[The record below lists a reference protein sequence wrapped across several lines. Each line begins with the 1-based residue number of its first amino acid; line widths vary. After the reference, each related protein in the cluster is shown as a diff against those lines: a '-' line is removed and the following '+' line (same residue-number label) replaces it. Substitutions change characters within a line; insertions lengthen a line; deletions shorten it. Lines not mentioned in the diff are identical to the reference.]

1 MSRMA
6 STTLESA
13 PRQAPFDA
21 LAGTYD
27 EQFTNSLIG
36 RAQRE
41 AVWRE
46 LKHVFR
52 PGQRILEINCG
63 TGVDALHLAGLG
75 VEVLA
80 CDSSSRMI
88 EVARER
94 LRRMRLEASLESAP
108 GVTLLAPVGFEVV
121 ATEEIGRLHEGDSTP
136 PFDGVLSNFAG
147 LNCVESLETVAR
159 DLARLLKP
167 GAPAALCLFGP
178 CCAWEILW
186 YLAHGRP
193 RKAFRRLRTSG
204 DLAQL
209 GEGATVRVRYPTVPA
224 LARSFAPQFRLKTWK
239 GVGVAVP
246 PSYVEPLAGRFPKTL
261 SLLARADRWLGALP
275 LVRGLGDH
283 MLLVFERV

>member
-1 MSRMA
+1 MA

-13 PRQAPFDA
+13 PRQVPFDA

-46 LKHVFR
+46 LEHVFR
-52 PGQRILEINCG
+52 PGQHILEINCG
-63 TGVDALHLAGLG
+63 TGVDALRLARLG

-94 LRRMRLEASLESAP
+94 QRRMRLEASLESAP
-108 GVTLLAPVGFEVV
+108 GVTLRAPVRFEVV
-121 ATEEIGRLHEGDSTP
+121 ATEEIGSLRQGGSTP
-136 PFDGVLSNFAG
+136 EFDGVLSNFAG

-186 YLAHGRP
+186 HLAHGHP
-193 RKAFRRLRTSG
+193 RKAFRRLRSSG
-204 DLAQL
+204 DLAEL
-209 GEGATVRVRYPTVPA
+209 GEGTTVRVRYPTVPA
-224 LARSFAPQFRLKTWK
+224 LARCFAPQFRLRMWK

-246 PSYVEPLAGRFPKTL
+246 PSYVEPLARRFPKAL
-261 SLLARADRWLGALP
+261 SLLARVDRWLGALP

>member
-1 MSRMA
+1 MA

-46 LKHVFR
+46 LEHVFR

-63 TGVDALHLAGLG
+63 TGVDALHLASLG

-88 EVARER
+88 EVARAR
-94 LRRMRLEASLESAP
+94 LRRARLEASLEPAR
-108 GVTLLAPVGFEVV
+108 GVALLAPVRFEVV
-121 ATEEIGRLHEGDSTP
+121 ASEEIGRLHQGGSTP
-136 PFDGVLSNFAG
+136 EFDGVLSNFAG
-147 LNCVESLETVAR
+147 LNCVEGLETVAR
-159 DLARLLKP
+159 DLAWLLKP
-167 GAPAALCLFGP
+167 GAPAALCLFGR

-186 YLAHGRP
+186 YLARGRP

-209 GEGATVRVRYPTVPA
+209 GESATVRVRYPTVRA
-224 LARSFAPQFRLKTWK
+224 LARCFAPKFRLKTWK

-246 PSYVEPLAGRFPKTL
+246 PSYMEPLARRFPKAL

-275 LVRGLGDH
+275 VVRGLGDH